1 LIGPNGST
9 LKAIELLTECYVLVQ
24 VGSVYFLSYFA
35 AVADENSSMQA
46 PAAAARR
53 GVLRAG
59 DDLSTPPYDIH
70 LTVSVFTDEQMK
82 YKL

>member
-1 LIGPNGST
+1 M
-9 LKAIELLTECYVLVQ
+9 LVQ

-46 PAAAARR
+46 PAAAAKR

-59 DDLSTPPYDIH
+59 AAGSYNEHFSSVSNLFKRDCVFYIQSYTP
-70 LTVSVFTDEQMK
+70 
-82 YKL
+82 